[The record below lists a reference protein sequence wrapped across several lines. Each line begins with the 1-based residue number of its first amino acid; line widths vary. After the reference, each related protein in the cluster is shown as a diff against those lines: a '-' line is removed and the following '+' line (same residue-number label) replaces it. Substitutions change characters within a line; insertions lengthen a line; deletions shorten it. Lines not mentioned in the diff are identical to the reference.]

1 MKGKNN
7 IFFQIYGEKKDFLK
21 NDKKQPLR
29 MGGMQGEKSAKIC

>member
-29 MGGMQGEKSAKIC
+29 MGGYAR